1 MAALRLIA
9 VLVASAVLLAGCG
22 GGGHAAGAKQ
32 RHHRQQAPPA
42 PAAAKATGPLPHTA
56 RSRAAVPILM
66 YHVIGTPKPGTP
78 LPELWVTPQ
87 RFRAQVDALAAAG
100 YRAVTLSDVLNAWRG
115 RGMLPAKPIVLSFDD
130 GYLGQGK
137 VAGAVLAARHWPGVL
152 NLAIHNIGIAG
163 GLTDS
168 RIRTMLAAGWELASH
183 SITHPDLTT
192 LDAAALRR
200 EVAGSRAELRRRFKV
215 AVDTFCY
222 PAGRYDAKVVAA
234 VRAAGYRAATTVVPG
249 IARPGDDRMLL
260 PRVRVNGSDTV
271 ARVLAAAGGAT

>member
-1 MAALRLIA
+1 MAVPRLIA
-9 VLVASAVLLAGCG
+9 ALAVAAVLLASCG
-22 GGGHAAGAKQ
+22 GGQHGAGTKQ
-32 RHHRQQAPPA
+32 RHHRQKAA
-42 PAAAKATGPLPHTA
+42 PAAAAGTAARPLPHTA

-66 YHVIGTPKPGTP
+66 YHVIGTPRPGTP
-78 LPELWVTPQ
+78 LPELWVTAEN
-87 RFRAQVDALAAAG
+87 FTAQVDALAAAG
-100 YRAVTLSDVLNAWRG
+100 YRAVTLTDVLNAWRG
-115 RGMLPAKPIVLSFDD
+115 RGTLPAKPIVLSFDD

-152 NLAIHNIGIAG
+152 NLAIHNLGIAG
-163 GLTDS
+163 GLTAG

-215 AVDTFCY
+215 PVDTFCY

-260 PRVRVNGSDTV
+260 PRIRVNGSDSV
-271 ARVLAAAGGAT
+271 ARVLAAAGGAG